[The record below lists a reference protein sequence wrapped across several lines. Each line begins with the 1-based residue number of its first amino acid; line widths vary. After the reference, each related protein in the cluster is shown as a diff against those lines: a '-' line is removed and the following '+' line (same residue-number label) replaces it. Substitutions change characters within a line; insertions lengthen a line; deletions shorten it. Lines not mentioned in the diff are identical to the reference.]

1 MEPVIH
7 FAVPFFALILAGVE
21 LKRALPISLLAL
33 MPDLDAL
40 FLVHRSISHS
50 LIVVLTSAAPFLL
63 LAHRLRRGYFSTALL
78 GLFSVS
84 SHLILDLFNGY
95 TPILWPLYGYS
106 LWVKMGLTAYIGGSL
121 NLQSSIQILTRPIE
135 FQRLHSLDAPIF
147 TGESLIVSAI
157 LVVSLLVKG
166 FMEFLR
172 RLHRA

>member
-7 FAVPFFALILAGVE
+7 FAVPLFALTLAGVE

-50 LIVVLTSAAPFLL
+50 LIVVFTSATPFLL
-63 LAHRLRRGYFSTALL
+63 LAHRLGRGHLSTALL
-78 GLFSVS
+78 GLLSVS
-84 SHLILDLFNGY
+84 SHPILDLFNGY

-106 LWVKMGLTAYIGGSL
+106 LWVKIGLTAYIGGSL
-121 NLQSSIQILTRPIE
+121 NLQSSIQILTKPTE
-135 FQRLHSLDAPIF
+135 FQLLQSLDAPIF

-157 LVVSLLVKG
+157 LVASLLTRG
-166 FMEFLR
+166 FMKFLR